1 VSGSMPLSSS
11 LKKPSGFSCAR
22 PLNPP
27 LTFGRKDSLGPTPT
41 HRANLFGFGPHR
53 VHGSI
58 MKCIARLLCMS
69 AILLSVAFQRKLYER
84 ACGENVR
91 QIRAEPPG
99 KRI

>member
-1 VSGSMPLSSS
+1 MGSIFKSLSSKQRNAIFGRRA
-11 LKKPSGFSCAR
+11 LDPRRA
-22 PLNPP
+22 
-27 LTFGRKDSLGPTPT
+27 FGRKDSLGPTPT